1 MLKSNTALGIDVSD
15 GRITLALL
23 ARNKYGV
30 KLLKAACAP
39 VPDGAVK
46 DGNITNATAL
56 AKAIKKLKSQN
67 RIKSHRTVFSLV
79 ANPTLMQILD
89 LPGEARGNARQFVN
103 NEVKHYAVLPIKKA
117 AVDFCGIKPSSKSR
131 QQRLLV
137 VATDSQKITA
147 AVRAMRREGLNI
159 DGIEPS
165 WIAYARAC
173 YAKKIAGTYDTNRLF
188 ATVYDGMLTLSV
200 FKSQRLDFVRTKRI
214 EPFLLH
220 SEEYGTPHGAVL
232 KWLAEEINAVIKFYE
247 LKNPGKNNQWCL
259 TLVTDIGAESVP
271 GTTESLRNGLGPV
284 ELEVRTLEHARLT
297 IAVGLA
303 MKLLNVPDC
312 GLNIDLLPP
321 ELIEAKAAEKQT
333 LAVANVAAVL
343 IFLVI
348 LSVGFLSAKVNNVNA
363 HIMHNRQTQVSRKI
377 PALLDEQTS
386 LQLQITDLSEKLD
399 LANNILRSG
408 STLKWGPILENIRQV
423 TPKTVRITALHSGNN
438 SSLLLEG
445 QALSYDTIY
454 LFVDELGACRN
465 IESASLI
472 GTEKYGESDG
482 LLKYSIRCS
491 LTQ

>member
-1 MLKSNTALGIDVSD
+1 MLKSHTALGIDVSD
-15 GRITLALL
+15 GWITLALL
-23 ARNKYGV
+23 ARNKDGV

-46 DGNITNATAL
+46 DGNITDAAAL
-56 AKAIKKLKSQN
+56 AKAIKKLKSKN

-137 VATDSQKITA
+137 VATDSRKISA
-147 AVRAMRREGLNI
+147 AARALRREGLNI

-165 WIAYARAC
+165 WIAYTRAC
-173 YAKKIAGTYDTNRLF
+173 YAKKIAGTFDTNRMF

-200 FKSQRLDFVRTKRI
+200 FRSQRLDFVRTKRI
-214 EPFLLH
+214 EPFILQ
-220 SEEYGTPHGAVL
+220 SEEYD

-247 LKNPGKNNQWCL
+247 LEAPGKNNQWRL
-259 TLVTDIGAESVP
+259 TLVTDISTESVP
-271 GTTESLRNGLGPV
+271 GTTESLKARLGPV

-303 MKLLNVPDC
+303 MKLLNAPDC
-312 GLNIDLLPP
+312 GLNIDLIPT
-321 ELIEAKAAEKQT
+321 ELIEAKATEKQT
-333 LAVANVAAVL
+333 LAIANVAAAI

-348 LSVGFLSAKVNNVNA
+348 LSVGLLSAKGIKASANV
-363 HIMHNRQTQVSRKI
+363 MHNRHTQVSRKT
-377 PALLDEQTS
+377 PALLNEQAS
-386 LQLQITDLSEKLD
+386 LQRQITGISEKLG
-399 LANNILRSG
+399 LANNTLSTG
-408 STLKWGPILENIRQV
+408 SAMKWGRILKDIRHT
-423 TPKTVRITALHSGNN
+423 TPKSVRITALSSSDN
-438 SSLLLEG
+438 SRMLLEG
-445 QALSYDTIY
+445 QALSYAAIY
-454 LFVDELGACRN
+454 LFVDALGTCGN

-472 GTEKYGESDG
+472 GTEKYRGPES
-482 LLKYSIRCS
+482 LVKYSVSCS
-491 LTQ
+491 LTQERNSR